1 MESMKCQME
10 LWLSSRFLIFGGFV
24 NVWLQPRLK
33 SASCVRG
40 RRGHIYRALSCILVP
55 GACEHRTTTR
65 GGALVT
71 EGHRPPRAATAMSSA
86 LNGIDADTDAAA
98 AALLFLV
105 PGRKAEAAEML
116 PPISWNG
123 HPPRA
128 NNTEPYR
135 QPWAPEEDL
144 ILRRSVALNG
154 ARQWTLAAQALP
166 GRSAKQ
172 CRERWVGAL
181 DPSIR
186 QTPFTEEEDE
196 LVIAA
201 YRILGSRWAE
211 MAKILTGRTDN
222 AVKNRANSGLRAQLW
237 PNVRYRPRRPRRL
250 TPRDNPPPVLAPFPS
265 APFESPV
272 ARVLERVPKSAILS
286 ASPRAPS

>member
-1 MESMKCQME
+1 
-10 LWLSSRFLIFGGFV
+10 
-24 NVWLQPRLK
+24 
-33 SASCVRG
+33 
-40 RRGHIYRALSCILVP
+40 
-55 GACEHRTTTR
+55 
-65 GGALVT
+65 
-71 EGHRPPRAATAMSSA
+71 MSSA

-154 ARQWTLAAQALP
+154 ARQWTRAAQALP

-172 CRERWVGAL
+172 CRECPLTRA
-181 DPSIR
+181 IQR
-186 QTPFTEEEDE
+186 NAAAED
-196 LVIAA
+196 
-201 YRILGSRWAE
+201 
-211 MAKILTGRTDN
+211 
-222 AVKNRANSGLRAQLW
+222 
-237 PNVRYRPRRPRRL
+237 
-250 TPRDNPPPVLAPFPS
+250 
-265 APFESPV
+265 
-272 ARVLERVPKSAILS
+272 
-286 ASPRAPS
+286 